1 MLGLKTGGLLAA
13 ADAHRSTPSP
23 SFLIFQPFIRGSGAL
38 LRALRA
44 FHLEFL
50 FDSNAFKVARARASD
65 ACRISDKNKK
75 G

>member
-23 SFLIFQPFIRGSGAL
+23 SFLIFQTFIRESGAS
-38 LRALRA
+38 LRALCA
-44 FHLEFL
+44 FRLEFL
-50 FDSNAFKVARARASD
+50 FDSNAFKVARARAID
-65 ACRISDKNKK
+65 TYRISDKNKK